1 MTILCICSSSLND
14 IIPVNIIYNNL
25 LNTNYKDTLNIDLI
39 TTDNLL
45 ISNIFLG
52 ESIVRK
58 QYGFLFKKLFYGS
71 LKKIEA
77 NDYDLIIKI
86 SNNFKAEV
94 IFSLLKIKNKIRTPF
109 KFLSFFKKLSK
120 TYKISLV
127 EKKTSQLLEQLRL
140 YGATKNLVPVIK
152 INNIV
157 YSKTYEMANWVLK
170 SSNKPPLSN
179 NRFCFI
185 YIDNLISVN
194 TKEGDLLKKI
204 INSLLEKNMLVIP
217 LFKKNFDILD
227 AISNAISLKKR
238 GLLIDNFVQ
247 NNDSNYLYLF
257 LKYSKF
263 VITND
268 ESLKIVCEPIEKPCV
283 YHNFNDYEVAHQNVL
298 RNINLLIN

>member
-52 ESIVRK
+52 ENIVRK

-185 YIDNLISVN
+185 YIDNLISVH

-204 INSLLEKNMLVIP
+204 INSLLKNITAAALNKFQNKETSYDKLILRLIQKNYPIVDEKSIYKIFLNSACFV
-217 LFKKNFDILD
+217 
-227 AISNAISLKKR
+227 ASLS
-238 GLLIDNFVQ
+238 
-247 NNDSNYLYLF
+247 DSKAMQL
-257 LKYSKF
+257 
-263 VITND
+263 
-268 ESLKIVCEPIEKPCV
+268 EKS
-283 YHNFNDYEVAHQNVL
+283 FFTL
-298 RNINLLIN
+298 